1 MLEFNCTSCGQRLTL
16 AESWAGK
23 KCRCGSCGQILDVP
37 HPLAVPANSSA
48 TRSPAT
54 PRPNLNV
61 PASESGSRGH
71 TPKEEPT
78 IPPHPDK
85 PRSVSA
91 SSVPAAIL
99 LPPDA
104 ELYDFLAP
112 PQSPDEIG
120 RLGAYR
126 ILKVLGGG
134 GMGVV
139 FQAEDL
145 HLRRPVALKTMLPVL
160 AASAANRRRFDQ
172 EARAAAAIE
181 HDHIVTIYQVG
192 EDRGVPFIAMQLL
205 QGESLETRLSRAGR
219 LSAAEV
225 LRIARQTAIGLA
237 VAHER
242 GLIHRD
248 VKPSNI
254 WLEARGEGGRVKILD
269 FGLARSVAGDAN
281 LTRSGAI
288 LGTPAY
294 MAPEQ
299 ARGQP
304 VDHRADLFSLGCV
317 LYRACTGQPPFR
329 GADVISTLMAV
340 AEHTPPPPH
349 QLNPQVPA
357 GLAALIMQLLAKD
370 PAARPS
376 SARVVVQKVQEL
388 EGEPVRDRSE
398 IDALPPAMAIP
409 VGPASEIGRQSELND
424 GTLLLTHE
432 PTPVAHKKRLLL
444 MGLVCLG
451 VGCILLL
458 TLGVIGL
465 VLWLK
470 SSPAGDSSLSAS
482 GTSESKVA
490 NGLDPAVQAVVRDAV
505 QKKNYTKTNI
515 VGFPFAAEF
524 TEVPPEGALLIGL
537 EFGIGRWEPNNVI
550 HSIRA
555 IYLSEKGE
563 SLGEV
568 HGKPTERL
576 MIVKAKPGYAVGAVS
591 LNTHLLIDGMRVTF
605 MRIDRKYLDADQ
617 SYWEK
622 VGTIG
627 EKAGEGTTIGG
638 GGAMVIGICG
648 KDDGRVCNAFGL
660 VLRGKTDK

>member
-1 MLEFNCTSCGQRLTL
+1 
-16 AESWAGK
+16 
-23 KCRCGSCGQILDVP
+23 V
-37 HPLAVPANSSA
+37 
-48 TRSPAT
+48 
-54 PRPNLNV
+54 
-61 PASESGSRGH
+61 
-71 TPKEEPT
+71 
-78 IPPHPDK
+78 
-85 PRSVSA
+85 
-91 SSVPAAIL
+91 
-99 LPPDA
+99 
-104 ELYDFLAP
+104 
-112 PQSPDEIG
+112 
-120 RLGAYR
+120 
-126 ILKVLGGG
+126 
-134 GMGVV
+134 
-139 FQAEDL
+139 
-145 HLRRPVALKTMLPVL
+145 
-160 AASAANRRRFDQ
+160 
-172 EARAAAAIE
+172 
-181 HDHIVTIYQVG
+181 
-192 EDRGVPFIAMQLL
+192 
-205 QGESLETRLSRAGR
+205 
-219 LSAAEV
+219 AEV

-254 WLEARGEGGRVKILD
+254 WLESIADCGLRITDSSSNPQSAIRNPQWQRVKILD

-329 GADVISTLMAV
+329 GADVIATLMAV
-340 AEHTPPPPH
+340 AEQTPPPPR
-349 QLNPQVPA
+349 QLNSQVPA

-376 SARVVVQKVQEL
+376 SARAVVQRIQEL
-388 EGEPVRDRSE
+388 EGESVVRDRSE
-398 IDALPPAMAIP
+398 ADALPPAMAIP
-409 VGPASEIGRQSELND
+409 LGPASEIGPQSELDD
-424 GTLLLTHE
+424 GTLLLADE
-432 PTPVAHKKRLLL
+432 PAPVAGKKRLLL
-444 MGLVCLG
+444 VGLVCVG

-470 SSPAGDSSLSAS
+470 SSPPGDSSLSAS
-482 GTSESKVA
+482 GNSESKAA
-490 NGLDPAVQAVVRDAV
+490 NGLDPEVQAVVRDAV
-505 QKKNYTKTNI
+505 QKKNYTKTTI

-524 TEVPPEGALLIGL
+524 TEVPPEGALLIGF
-537 EFGIGRWEPNNVI
+537 EFGLGRWEPNDVI

-555 IYLSEKGE
+555 IYLTEKGE

-568 HGKPTERL
+568 HGKPTDRL

-591 LNTHLLIDGMRVTF
+591 LNTHLLIDGMRITF

-622 VGTIG
+622 AATIG
-627 EKAGEGTTIGG
+627 EKAGDGTAIGG
-638 GGAMVIGICG
+638 GGALVIGICG

-660 VLRGKTDK
+660 VLLGKTDK

>member
-1 MLEFNCTSCGQRLTL
+1 
-16 AESWAGK
+16 
-23 KCRCGSCGQILDVP
+23 V
-37 HPLAVPANSSA
+37 
-48 TRSPAT
+48 
-54 PRPNLNV
+54 
-61 PASESGSRGH
+61 
-71 TPKEEPT
+71 
-78 IPPHPDK
+78 
-85 PRSVSA
+85 
-91 SSVPAAIL
+91 
-99 LPPDA
+99 
-104 ELYDFLAP
+104 
-112 PQSPDEIG
+112 
-120 RLGAYR
+120 
-126 ILKVLGGG
+126 
-134 GMGVV
+134 
-139 FQAEDL
+139 
-145 HLRRPVALKTMLPVL
+145 
-160 AASAANRRRFDQ
+160 
-172 EARAAAAIE
+172 
-181 HDHIVTIYQVG
+181 
-192 EDRGVPFIAMQLL
+192 
-205 QGESLETRLSRAGR
+205 
-219 LSAAEV
+219 AEV

-317 LYRACTGQPPFR
+317 LYRGCTGQPPFR
-329 GADVISTLMAV
+329 GADAIATLMAV
-340 AEHTPPPPH
+340 AEQTPPPPQ

-376 SARVVVQKVQEL
+376 SARAVVQRIQEL
-388 EGEPVRDRSE
+388 EGGPVRDRSE
-398 IDALPPAMAIP
+398 ADALPPAMAIP
-409 VGPASEIGRQSELND
+409 LGPASEIGPQSELDD
-424 GTLLLTHE
+424 GTLLLADE
-432 PTPVAHKKRLLL
+432 AAPVAGKKRLLL

-482 GTSESKVA
+482 GTSESKAA
-490 NGLDPAVQAVVRDAV
+490 NGLDPEVQSVVRDAV

-524 TEVPPEGALLIGL
+524 TEVPPEGALLIGF
-537 EFGIGRWEPNNVI
+537 EFGLGRWEPNDVI

-568 HGKPTERL
+568 HGKPTDRL

-591 LNTHLLIDGMRVTF
+591 LNTHLLIDGMRITF

-622 VGTIG
+622 AATIG
-627 EKAGEGTTIGG
+627 EKAGDGTAIGG
-638 GGAMVIGICG
+638 GGALVIGICG